1 MTDAETRLSQHYN
14 LCGVALRDTDIDR
27 WLACLF
33 APDDARPHLFALY
46 AFNAEVSRIR
56 EHVSQP
62 ILGEMRL
69 QWWIDALKSSIEGE
83 ARGDI
88 HAHPVADAL
97 LATIEKCALP
107 RQVLLDLL
115 EARRFDQY
123 DDPAP
128 DVGFLESYCG
138 ETCSALF
145 RLAGL
150 ILGGEGSSKAFSS
163 EVATGSRE
171 DPKGRVSE
179 YASKQKA
186 SADAA
191 GHAGCAYAIT
201 GILRALPWHVA
212 HNQCYLPLD
221 LLRQHGLEPRNL
233 FACQDG
239 PALRAALAELR
250 DLARDHLGRA
260 REAVAGLSKLER
272 LAYRPLAL
280 PELFLREMERRDY
293 DPWKTL
299 VDVPQWRRQWALW
312 RAKGL

>member
-1 MTDAETRLSQHYN
+1 
-14 LCGVALRDTDIDR
+14 LCGLALRDSDIDR

-33 APDDARPHLFALY
+33 APDAARPHLFALY
-46 AFNAEVSRIR
+46 AFNAEISRIR

-69 QWWIDALKSSIEGE
+69 QWWIDALNSAGEGE

-88 HAHPVADAL
+88 RAHPVADAL
-97 LATIEKCALP
+97 LATIEKRALP

-128 DVGFLESYCG
+128 DVPFLESYCG
-138 ETCSALF
+138 ETCSSLF

-150 ILGGEGSSKAFSS
+150 ILGGQGGI
-163 EVATGSRE
+163 T
-171 DPKGRVSE
+171 
-179 YASKQKA
+179 

-212 HNQCYLPLD
+212 NNQCYLPLD
-221 LLRQHGLEPRNL
+221 LLRRHGLEPRAL
-233 FACQDG
+233 FARQDG

-250 DLARDHLGRA
+250 ALARDHLGRA
-260 REAVAGLSKLER
+260 RKSVAALPKLER

-280 PELFLREMERRDY
+280 PELFMREMERRDY

-299 VDVPQWRRQWALW
+299 VEVPQWRRQWALW

>member
-1 MTDAETRLSQHYN
+1 VSGGERLAEHYQ
-14 LCGVALRDTDIDR
+14 LCGVALRDADIDR

-33 APDDARPHLFALY
+33 APDDARPHLLALY

-69 QWWIDALKSSIEGE
+69 QWWIDALTPRDGE

-97 LATIEKCALP
+97 LATVEKYALP

-115 EARRFDQY
+115 DARRFDQY

-128 DVGFLESYCG
+128 DVVFLESYCG
-138 ETCSALF
+138 ETCSSLF

-150 ILGGEGSSKAFSS
+150 ILGGAGG
-163 EVATGSRE
+163 T
-171 DPKGRVSE
+171 
-179 YASKQKA
+179 A

-191 GHAGCAYAIT
+191 GHAGCAYAMT
-201 GILRALPWHVA
+201 GILRAFPWHVA
-212 HNQCYLPLD
+212 NRQCYLPLD
-221 LLRQHGLEPRNL
+221 LLKRHGLEPRDL
-233 FACQDG
+233 FARVDG
-239 PALRAALAELR
+239 PGLRGALAEMR
-250 DLARDHLGRA
+250 ALARDHMEKACKSMAALP
-260 REAVAGLSKLER
+260 KLQR

-280 PELFLREMERRDY
+280 PQLFLREMERRDY
-293 DPWKTL
+293 DPYKTL
-299 VDVPQWRRQWALW
+299 VEVPQWRRQWALW

>member
-1 MTDAETRLSQHYN
+1 MGADERRLAEHYD
-14 LCGVALRDTDIDR
+14 LCGVALGDADIDR

-33 APDDARPHLFALY
+33 AGDDARPHLFALY

-69 QWWIDALKSSIEGE
+69 QWWIDALNGSQAGE
-83 ARGDI
+83 TRDDV

-97 LATIEKCALP
+97 LATVEKCALP
-107 RQVLLDLL
+107 KQALLDLL
-115 EARRFDQY
+115 DARRFDQY

-128 DVGFLESYCG
+128 DVAFLERYCG
-138 ETCSALF
+138 ETCSSLF

-150 ILGGEGSSKAFSS
+150 ILGGQGGAE
-163 EVATGSRE
+163 
-171 DPKGRVSE
+171 
-179 YASKQKA
+179 

-201 GILRALPWHVA
+201 GILRALPWHA
-212 HNQCYLPLD
+212 ADRQCYLPLD
-221 LLRQHGLEPRNL
+221 LLRRHGLEPQKL
-233 FACQDG
+233 FAREDG
-239 PALRAALAELR
+239 PGLRAVLAEMR
-250 DLARDHLGRA
+250 ALARDHLGQA
-260 REAVAGLSKLER
+260 KKCVAALPKPER

-299 VDVPQWRRQWALW
+299 VEVPQWRRQWALW